1 VKTNLEYK
9 FVFLEGLQE
18 YHQKLFFDIADP
30 VPDPGLSLPP
40 VEADCGFLPSP
51 EDEINLITVCLTCE
65 SSAPN
70 FFNTCAATP
79 SPSRIRPRRMCSV
92 PI

>member
-1 VKTNLEYK
+1 MTGSNFPSLAILVR
-9 FVFLEGLQE
+9 FLPNWSN
-18 YHQKLFFDIADP
+18 IADP

-70 FFNTCAATP
+70 FFNTCSATP